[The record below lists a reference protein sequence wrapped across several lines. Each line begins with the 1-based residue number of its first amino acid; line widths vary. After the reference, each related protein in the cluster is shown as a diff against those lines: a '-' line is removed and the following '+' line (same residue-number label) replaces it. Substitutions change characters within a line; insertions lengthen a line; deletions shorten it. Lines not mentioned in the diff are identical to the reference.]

1 MTLKSKKEE
10 TGLPDDFEVKNTQIS
25 FDDLEFEAEYLT
37 DEELEELSKPTTYLT
52 ISGKEQEYNPD
63 WTKYGMRDLDVG
75 DEAEGRPEITIFENK
90 EKKYNALRL
99 RIIDD
104 DEIVDLYCNYPKKDY
119 PYVKNINK
127 GFDFYRTCFNFI
139 YSVLRYRGE
148 QYIVNEQGEEVN
160 RFNKVNLE
168 NFAKFVDQKDRV
180 GVKITKGNRKY
191 IENEDG
197 EEELEDGYNSWI
209 IYKME

>member
-1 MTLKSKKEE
+1 MSIKGKNNNNN
-10 TGLPDDFEVKNTQIS
+10 LPDEFTTTETEQIS
-25 FDDLEFEAEYLT
+25 FDDLEYEAEYLT
-37 DEELEELSKPTTYLT
+37 DEELEELNKPTTYLT
-52 ISGKEQEYNPD
+52 ISGKEQDYDPD
-63 WTKYGMRDLDVG
+63 WTKYGMRDLEVG

-127 GFDFYRTCFNFI
+127 GFDFYRTCFDFI

-148 QYIVNEQGEEVN
+148 QYIVDENGEEIN

-180 GVKITKGNRKY
+180 GVKITEGNP
-191 IENEDG
+191 ESE
-197 EEELEDGYNSWI
+197 YNSWI

>member
-1 MTLKSKKEE
+1 MSLKTKNNN
-10 TGLPDDFEVKNTQIS
+10 LPDEFTETKQVTFN
-25 FDDLEFEAEYLT
+25 DLEFEAEYLT
-37 DEELEELSKPTTYLT
+37 DEELEELSKPITYLT
-52 ISGKEQEYNPD
+52 ISGKEQDYNPD
-63 WTKYGMRDLDVG
+63 WTKYGMRDLEVG
-75 DEAEGRPEITIFENK
+75 DEFEGRPEITIFEND
-90 EKKYNALRL
+90 EKTYNAMRL
-99 RIIDD
+99 RIMDD
-104 DEIVDLYCNYPKKDY
+104 GEILNLYMNYPKKDY

-127 GFDFYRTCFNFI
+127 GFDFYRTCFDFI

-148 QYIVNEQGEEVN
+148 QYIVDENGEEIN

>member
-1 MTLKSKKEE
+1 MSLKTKNNN
-10 TGLPDDFEVKNTQIS
+10 LPDEFTETKQVTFN
-25 FDDLEFEAEYLT
+25 DLEFEAEYLT
-37 DEELEELSKPTTYLT
+37 DEELEELSKPITYLT
-52 ISGKEQEYNPD
+52 ISGKEQDYNPD
-63 WTKYGMRDLDVG
+63 WTKYGMRDLEVG
-75 DEAEGRPEITIFENK
+75 DEFESRPEITIFEND
-90 EKKYNALRL
+90 EKTYNAMRL
-99 RIIDD
+99 RIMDD
-104 DEIVDLYCNYPKKDY
+104 GEILNLYMNYPKKDY

-127 GFDFYRTCFNFI
+127 GFDFYRTCFDFI

-148 QYIVNEQGEEVN
+148 QYIVDENGEEIN